1 MNERN
6 ERKRL
11 LIVDDEPIISSSLK
25 RAFSLM
31 NYDVTTAMDG
41 QQALEFL
48 EDQRFD
54 LMVLDLQMPG
64 IHGTEVM
71 RLARQRDRTI
81 LIVVLTGT
89 ATLES
94 AIEAIRA
101 DAANF
106 LLKPVGVNEVV
117 QAVEDAFQSYSEEQQ
132 RQRVME
138 MLVSITEPFRN
149 SVNPESL
156 LSSENGYINV
166 ELNMVQRNVH
176 LPDRNETIPL
186 TEGEATVLQV
196 FLNTPRQVLA
206 CRDLARLAF
215 DYDMEEIEA
224 QTLVRPYIFR
234 LRQKLEND
242 PTQPRLIRTIRG
254 RGYLWNQEY

>member
-1 MNERN
+1 MNEKN

-11 LIVDDEPIISSSLK
+11 LIVDDEPIILASLK
-25 RAFSLM
+25 RAFTIM
-31 NYDVTTAMDG
+31 NYDVTDAMDG
-41 QQALEFL
+41 QQALEYL

-54 LMVLDLQMPG
+54 LMILDLQMPG

-71 RLARQRDRTI
+71 HLARQRDRSI
-81 LIVVLTGT
+81 LIIVLTGT

-101 DAANF
+101 NAANF

-117 QAVEDAFQSYSEEQQ
+117 EAVEEAFNSHSEEQQ
-132 RQRVME
+132 RQRVMD
-138 MLVSITEPFRN
+138 MLVSMTEPFRQ
-149 SVNPESL
+149 SSTTEGGPSL
-156 LSSENGYINV
+156 ENGYVTV
-166 ELNMVQRNVH
+166 ELDMEQRMAH
-176 LPDRNETIPL
+176 LPDRNEIIAL

-196 FLNTPRQVLA
+196 FLSTPRQVLA

-215 DYDMEEIEA
+215 EYDMEEIEA

-234 LRQKLEND
+234 LRQKLETD